1 MDGGE
6 RRPIMLKLIK
16 IFNSKSKGYWYIPE
30 NRDPGMIEIDE
41 RTGEVTV
48 VIESN
53 YDKELGYPYYANK
66 ARGAVKQM
74 LDKGELPNEKSFAW
88 G

>member
-1 MDGGE
+1 
-6 RRPIMLKLIK
+6 MLKLIK
-16 IFNSKSKGYWYIPE
+16 IFNSSILGYWYIPE
-30 NRDPGMIEIDE
+30 NRDPGLIEIDE
-41 RTGEVTV
+41 QTGEVTV

-74 LDKGELPNEKSFAW
+74 LDKGKLLSEKSLTW
-88 G
+88 W